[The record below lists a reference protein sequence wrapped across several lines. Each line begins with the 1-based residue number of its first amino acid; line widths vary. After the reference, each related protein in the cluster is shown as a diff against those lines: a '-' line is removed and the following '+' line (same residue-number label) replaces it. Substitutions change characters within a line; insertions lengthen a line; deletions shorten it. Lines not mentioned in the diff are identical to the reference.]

1 MKGGTSTD
9 YDTYEITADPN
20 SALYKD
26 ALAIAIA
33 TGRGQSNIDY
43 DKVWYS
49 DLSAHL
55 YPQDVP
61 NTKVPEIGDIPKPED
76 FVEKIPDVPEIG
88 NIIPS
93 VEEFDSVE
101 SVSSG
106 VFDLA
111 DSTLNNLT
119 IPAVASVP
127 KLPTVER

>member
-1 MKGGTSTD
+1 M
-9 YDTYEITADPN
+9 
-20 SALYKD
+20 YKD

-49 DLSAHL
+49 DLSSHL

-61 NTKVPEIGDIPKPED
+61 NTNTPEIGDVPKVEE

-88 NIIPS
+88 DIIPS

-101 SVSSG
+101 SVSNG

-111 DSTLNNLT
+111 DKTLNNLT
-119 IPAVASVP
+119 IPDVGSVSQ
-127 KLPTVER
+127 LPSVER

>member
-101 SVSSG
+101 SV
-106 VFDLA
+106 
-111 DSTLNNLT
+111 
-119 IPAVASVP
+119 
-127 KLPTVER
+127 

>member
-1 MKGGTSTD
+1 MKGGTTTD

-61 NTKVPEIGDIPKPED
+61 KTKVPEIGDIPKPED

>member
-1 MKGGTSTD
+1 MKGGETTD

-61 NTKVPEIGDIPKPED
+61 NTTVPEIPAVPKVEE

-93 VEEFDSVE
+93 VTEFDSVE
-101 SVSSG
+101 SVSNG

-111 DSTLNNLT
+111 DNALNNLK

-127 KLPTVER
+127 QLPTVER

>member
-1 MKGGTSTD
+1 MKGGTKTD

-61 NTKVPEIGDIPKPED
+61 KTTVPEIGAIPKPED

-111 DSTLNNLT
+111 DSALNNLT

-127 KLPTVER
+127 QLPSVER